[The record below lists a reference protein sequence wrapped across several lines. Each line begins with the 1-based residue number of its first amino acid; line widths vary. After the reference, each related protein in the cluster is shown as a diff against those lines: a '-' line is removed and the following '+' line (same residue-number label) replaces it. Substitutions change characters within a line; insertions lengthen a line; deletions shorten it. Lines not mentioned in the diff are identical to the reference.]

1 MNGLLLHS
9 NFSVDSLRSSRPSTG
24 IVSHSTVTT
33 ESTVRGIGSHSGKF
47 IYAVGTAALK
57 GIEILVILR
66 KLTDIKN
73 VFPHKDGDA
82 DDLTRVYED
91 TLELARY
98 VVGYIWQMI
107 THILQLPLPSD
118 LEYIL
123 SAS

>member
-1 MNGLLLHS
+1 M
-9 NFSVDSLRSSRPSTG
+9 
-24 IVSHSTVTT
+24 
-33 ESTVRGIGSHSGKF
+33 
-47 IYAVGTAALK
+47 
-57 GIEILVILR
+57 VILR

-73 VFPHKDGDA
+73 VFPHKDGDS

-118 LEYIL
+118 LEYTL